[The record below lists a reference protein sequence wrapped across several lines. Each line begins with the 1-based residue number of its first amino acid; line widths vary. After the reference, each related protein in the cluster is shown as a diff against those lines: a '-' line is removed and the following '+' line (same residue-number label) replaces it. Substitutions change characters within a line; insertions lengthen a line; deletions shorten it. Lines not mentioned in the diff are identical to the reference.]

1 MNALAPHDYFLHP
14 TQTAH
19 RRYEALRCVFVDQL
33 SLQEVACRFGVSY
46 GTIRNWVSEFR
57 RELEAGPPPPF
68 SPLRCADDLRPMAS
82 VTTTNRKPK
91 SPTRANCRWKR
102 DGDGTL
108 GTRVCSCSCRCWLR
122 FDLTAWSGKLITPA
136 RK

>member
-14 TQTAH
+14 TETTH
-19 RRYEALRCVFVDQL
+19 RRYEALRFVFVDEIP
-33 SLQEVACRFGVSY
+33 LQEVADRFEVSY

-68 SPLRCADDLRPMAS
+68 SPLRCADDPRAMAS
-82 VTTTNRKPK
+82 MATTNRNPK
-91 SPTRANCRWKR
+91 SPTRASCRWKR
-102 DGDGTL
+102 DGDGRL

-122 FDLTAWSGKLITPA
+122 FVLTAWSGKPIIPA